1 MPSYFERNSVEISGS
16 ISDLIC
22 RKLARHRAVAAL
34 KAPNSPGPSVIV
46 LPLVAPTVNMIHAA
60 HENCVRGV
68 GSSPLLPHLRD
79 AYQRVL
85 GRSSDPEDDQDF
97 VSEIVRISLEST
109 VRMIV
114 MRTEEMTPDRND
126 PTNVL
131 AAYTITNRLAE
142 AMRPTRVTLTVD
154 NVSDG
159 TILGYFISPTG
170 EPVPASQMRRATYEE
185 YNTAVNSRLFD
196 IDLKGVAGDDHDS
209 EDMQGCVFYRTV
221 GEKVLKKTPDG
232 VLDSLEDDDKDDVDW
247 GTLSLE
253 MKSKITQAERS
264 EVREYLANE
273 ITRTANVPIG
283 KGRTTITGT
292 AIKVTPEYITVD
304 RQNIAFENIV
314 DGPHSLEGR
323 AALLIASAEIMREIE
338 DAVAQS
344 LLSAFSQGAFSSDT
358 AKEIIA
364 ASQQK

>member
-97 VSEIVRISLEST
+97 VNEIVRISLENT

-209 EDMQGCVFYRTV
+209 
-221 GEKVLKKTPDG
+221 
-232 VLDSLEDDDKDDVDW
+232 DKDDVDW